1 MSIGLPFTRIL
12 HDAWKL
18 EFQERWSGLEVAAV
32 GNSSSEVLTGLIGDG
47 IWGSELA
54 QPTDLDPASR
64 QCLGYEPAHPALT
77 ALCQKSWF
85 SQFLWHNF

>member
-12 HDAWKL
+12 LDAGKL

-47 IWGSELA
+47 IWESELA
-54 QPTDLDPASR
+54 LSD
-64 QCLGYEPAHPALT
+64 
-77 ALCQKSWF
+77 WF
-85 SQFLWHNF
+85 GSCIQVMLVGMKRRIQH

>member
-12 HDAWKL
+12 LDAGKL

-47 IWGSELA
+47 IWESELA
-54 QPTDLDPASR
+54 QPMDSDPVSKR
-64 QCLGYEPAHPALT
+64 CL
-77 ALCQKSWF
+77 CV
-85 SQFLWHNF
+85 